1 MRHTSHPS
9 MKISRVA
16 AVLFILTAPTLV
28 PSQAISAS
36 ATFSGI
42 VMRVQDGDTISV
54 SRGSS
59 VEDVQLAGID
69 CPELRQ
75 SFGARARKFTERLAS
90 GQMVMVRAQGRDTNG
105 NVLGVV
111 ILPDG
116 RTLNREL
123 VAAGLAWKLKES
135 KNKSVAQLEKDARR
149 AKRGLWSDAN
159 PTPPWDYR
167 KARNAKR

>member
-1 MRHTSHPS
+1 MHHANRQS
-9 MKISRVA
+9 MTIQRVA
-16 AVLFILTAPTLV
+16 PALFVWAAATFVPT
-28 PSQAISAS
+28 QAISAS

-54 SRGSS
+54 SRGSR
-59 VEDVQLAGID
+59 VEDVHLAGID

-75 SFGARARKFTERLAS
+75 SFGAGARRFTERLAS
-90 GQMVMVRAQGRDTNG
+90 GQMVKVRAQGRDGDG

-116 RTLNREL
+116 RTLNREI

-135 KNKSVAQLEKDARR
+135 KNKTVAQLEKDARR
-149 AKRGLWSDAN
+149 AKRGLWADAD
-159 PTPPWDYR
+159 PTPPWEYR
-167 KARNAKR
+167 KARRAKR

>member
-1 MRHTSHPS
+1 MRQTNHTL
-9 MKISRVA
+9 ISLHRVGA
-16 AVLFILTAPTLV
+16 ALFVWAVATLV
-28 PSQAISAS
+28 PSQALSAS

-54 SRGSS
+54 SRGSR
-59 VEDVQLAGID
+59 VEDVHLAGID

-75 SFGARARKFTERLAS
+75 SFGASAKKFTERLAS
-90 GQMVMVRAQGRDTNG
+90 GQMVLVRAQGRDDNG

-135 KNKSVAQLEKDARR
+135 KNKTVAQLEKDARR
-149 AKRGLWSDAN
+149 AKRGLWSDAT
-159 PTPPWDYR
+159 PTSPWEYR
-167 KARNAKR
+167 KARSAKR